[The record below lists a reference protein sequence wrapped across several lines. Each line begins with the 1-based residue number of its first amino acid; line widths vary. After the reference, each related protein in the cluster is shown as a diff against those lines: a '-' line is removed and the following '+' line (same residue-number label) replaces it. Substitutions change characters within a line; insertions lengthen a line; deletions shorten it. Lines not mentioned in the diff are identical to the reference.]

1 LSQNKKFAILSVNV
15 LVHKAD
21 KLSTAKSIRVAIL
34 DDHQSIIDGYVYRL
48 SKDSDIEVVAT
59 ATYARDFEQLL
70 SRNTVDVLI
79 LDVFVPTAPDNA
91 SPYPILHSIPKWLQ
105 QFPHLAVL
113 VISMYNRR
121 TLVKSVVEAGA
132 SGYILKDDKP
142 VIQELGSVVRS
153 IASGGVHFS
162 QQAYRHLIKPLATE
176 PLPSGRQLEA
186 LSLCAAHPEATT
198 AELADMLGVAHSTLR
213 NLLSGV
219 YLRLNVRSRTAAV
232 ARARQLGLITPQE
245 PTLDI

>member
-1 LSQNKKFAILSVNV
+1 MLFVNI

-21 KLSTAKSIRVAIL
+21 KLSTTKPIHVAIL

-48 SKDSDIEVVAT
+48 GKDPGIEVVAT

-70 SRNTVDVLI
+70 SRHTVDVLI
-79 LDVFVPTAPDNA
+79 LDVFVPTSPDNS

-121 TLVKSVVEAGA
+121 ALVKSVVETGA

-142 VIQELGSVVRS
+142 VIQELASVVRS

-162 QQAYRHLIKPLATE
+162 QQAHQHLIKQMPE
-176 PLPSGRQLEA
+176 EQLPSNRQLEA
-186 LSLCAAHPEATT
+186 ISLCAAYPEATT
-198 AELADMLGVAHSTLR
+198 GELADRLGVAHSTLR
-213 NLLSGV
+213 NLLSGA

-232 ARARQLGLITPQE
+232 AKARQLGLITPQE